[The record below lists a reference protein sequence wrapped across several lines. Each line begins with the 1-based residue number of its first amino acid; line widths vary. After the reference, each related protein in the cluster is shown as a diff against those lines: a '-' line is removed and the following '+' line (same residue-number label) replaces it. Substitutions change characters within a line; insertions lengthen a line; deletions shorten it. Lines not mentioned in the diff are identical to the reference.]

1 MSQRAPAARRSRRK
15 PFIAA
20 ALTATTMVLASL
32 GIAQAAAAPD
42 VPAGI
47 YTGPIGQSTERTVT
61 FPVSNGHIGE
71 IDAQTYMYCGG
82 WPAPI
87 YWGEN
92 PPIPIADDGSFDAE
106 YWFTFDDPT
115 SDTRFRISG
124 NITSDGVAT
133 GELKVHL
140 PNLPGCAEGTEP
152 FTATLETPFYEPEVS
167 VSPSSVTQSELASQ
181 GVDVTGVDFP
191 ASSSVSITIDG
202 IDAGS
207 ASTDSSGA
215 FAANATAGLDP
226 GTYTLTA
233 TSGSVSASTSLTV
246 NPDPEPAAIEV
257 SPTSLTVSELEA
269 DGVSVSGAN
278 FPPSS
283 TVTID
288 IGGTDAGQAS
298 TDTSGAFSTT
308 VTASVGA
315 GSHTVTA
322 SSGSISAS
330 ESISVA
336 EDPAEPE
343 IVVTPETLTAAELA
357 DGGLTVE
364 GADFPASSDV
374 TISVDGET
382 VGTTTSDSGGAFST
396 DVAATLAP
404 GTYTLTATSGSA
416 TASGSFTV
424 TEDPTEPELTVTPDS
439 VTVGELEEDGITVSG
454 TGFPSDGDVT
464 ISIDGD
470 TVGTTTTDADGAF
483 TQLVTATVEAG
494 DYTVTAESGGVTAS
508 ASLEVESDAAPPVVA
523 VQPEEVTVD
532 ELLTDGVTVS
542 GTNFPAQ
549 SDVVITIG
557 DTEAGTATTDTS
569 GTFSET
575 VTANVSAGS
584 HTVTATSG
592 DVSSTATLEVIA
604 DNWNPGV
611 QLDPTELTQSE
622 LADSGISI
630 SATGFRP
637 DTELEITFD
646 GELWHTL
653 TTDSEGSAAA
663 SLTRDDVAPGEHEV
677 AFLQNWISG
686 GGWLVAPQSLDTAV
700 TITVTEDEPAPADPE
715 IELGA
720 GTVTTSEL
728 ADGVQLNGNGFA
740 PGEELTISF
749 DGTEVSAPTAD
760 DEGSFSDTIAID
772 GVEPGEYTITVTGE
786 SGSVSVAITVTE
798 DGQEPTEPT
807 LELEKSTVTGDE
819 LADGIQLS
827 GSGFAADEELTIT
840 FDGDLVGTATSD
852 DAGAFAGTLSA
863 ENVAAGDYIVSVSG
877 DSGSASVTLTVT
889 EDPEPTDPEPTDPEP
904 TDPEP
909 TDPDPT
915 APEPTTD
922 PEPTDRDSDDSD
934 TLPQTGLDGAS
945 VALLGL
951 AALAMFGGALLVG
964 ARRFN
969 AG

>member
-20 ALTATTMVLASL
+20 ALTAATMVLASL
-32 GIAQAAAAPD
+32 GIAQASAAPD
-42 VPAGI
+42 VPAGV

-71 IDAQTYMYCGG
+71 IDAQTYMYCSG
-82 WPAPI
+82 WPVAM

-92 PPIPIADDGSFDAE
+92 PEIPIADDGSFDAE
-106 YWFTFDDPT
+106 YWFTYDDPT

-124 NITSDGVAT
+124 SITSDGVAT

-140 PNLPGCAEGTEP
+140 PNLPNCAEGTEP

-167 VSPSSVTQSELASQ
+167 VSPSSLTQSELASQ

-207 ASTDSSGA
+207 ASTDANGA
-215 FAANATAGLDP
+215 FAASASASLDP

-233 TSGSVSASTSLTV
+233 TSGSASASTSLTV
-246 NPDPEPAAIEV
+246 DADPEPASIEV

-269 DGVSVSGAN
+269 DGVSVSGVN

-308 VTASVGA
+308 VTASVAA
-315 GSHTVTA
+315 GSHTITA
-322 SSGSISAS
+322 SSGSISAN
-330 ESISVA
+330 ESITVT

-343 IVVTPETLTAAELA
+343 IVVTPGTLTASELA

-364 GADFPASSDV
+364 GVDFPASS
-374 TISVDGET
+374 
-382 VGTTTSDSGGAFST
+382 
-396 DVAATLAP
+396 
-404 GTYTLTATSGSA
+404 
-416 TASGSFTV
+416 
-424 TEDPTEPELTVTPDS
+424 
-439 VTVGELEEDGITVSG
+439 
-454 TGFPSDGDVT
+454 DVT

-470 TVGTTTTDADGAF
+470 TVGTTTSDNDGAFSTGVSATLAPGTYTVTASSGSATATGSVTVTEDPTEPELSVSPDNLTVDEMAEDGITVSGTGFPGDSDVTISIDDVEAGTATTDSDGAF
-483 TQLVTATVEAG
+483 TQLVTASIEAG
-494 DYTVTAESGGVTAS
+494 EYTVTAESDGVTAS
-508 ASLEVESDAAPPVVA
+508 ATIEVEPNAVPPVVA

-532 ELLTDGVTVS
+532 ELLTEGVTVS
-542 GTNFPAQ
+542 GTNFPEQ
-549 SDVVITIG
+549 SDVVITI
-557 DTEAGTATTDTS
+557 DDIEAGTATTDTN
-569 GTFSET
+569 GTFSQT
-575 VTANVSAGS
+575 VTAQVSPGS

-604 DNWNPGV
+604 DNWSPEV

-622 LADSGISI
+622 LADSGVSI

-653 TTDSEGSAAA
+653 TTDGEGAAA
-663 SLTRDDVAPGEHEV
+663 VTLTRADVEPGEHEV

-686 GGWLVAPQSLDTAV
+686 GGWLVAAQSLDTAV
-700 TITVTEDEPAPADPE
+700 TITVTADEPAPADPE
-715 IELGA
+715 IELETD
-720 GTVTTSEL
+720 TVTTSEL
-728 ADGVQLNGNGFA
+728 ADGIQLSGSGFGS
-740 PGEELTISF
+740 GEELSIAF
-749 DGTEVSAPTAD
+749 EGTEIDAATAD
-760 DEGSFSDTIAID
+760 DEGSFTETIAID
-772 GVEPGEYTITVTGE
+772 NVEPGEYTITVTGE
-786 SGSVSVAITVTE
+786 SGTVSVSITVIE
-798 DGQEPTEPT
+798 DDPEPAEPTI
-807 LELEKSTVTGDE
+807 ELEKSTVTSDE

-840 FDGDLVGTATSD
+840 FDDDFVGTTTSD
-852 DAGAFAGTLSA
+852 DTGAFTGTLSA
-863 ENVAAGDYIVSVSG
+863 ENVAAGEYVVTVSG
-877 DSGSASVTLTVT
+877 ESGSASVTLTVS

-934 TLPQTGLDGAS
+934 KLPQTGFDGAT

-951 AALAMFGGALLVG
+951 AALAMFGGALLAG

>member
-20 ALTATTMVLASL
+20 ALTAATMVLASL
-32 GIAQAAAAPD
+32 GIAQASAAPD
-42 VPAGI
+42 VPAGV

-71 IDAQTYMYCGG
+71 IDAQTYMYCSG
-82 WPAPI
+82 WPVAM

-92 PPIPIADDGSFDAE
+92 PEIPIADDGSFDAE
-106 YWFTFDDPT
+106 YWFTYDDPT

-124 NITSDGVAT
+124 SITSDGVAT

-140 PNLPGCAEGTEP
+140 PNLPNCAEGTEP

-167 VSPSSVTQSELASQ
+167 VSPSSLTQSELASQ

-207 ASTDSSGA
+207 ASTDANGA
-215 FAANATAGLDP
+215 FAASASASLDP

-233 TSGSVSASTSLTV
+233 ASGSVSASTSLTV
-246 NPDPEPAAIEV
+246 NPDPEPASIEV
-257 SPTSLTVSELEA
+257 APTSLTVSELEA
-269 DGVSVSGAN
+269 DGVSVSGVN

-283 TVTID
+283 TVAID

-308 VTASVGA
+308 VTASVDA

-330 ESISVA
+330 ESISVT

-343 IVVTPETLTAAELA
+343 ITVTPEALTAAELS

-364 GADFPASSDV
+364 GVDFPSNSDV
-374 TISVDGET
+374 TLTVDGAT
-382 VGTTTSDSGGAFST
+382 IGATTSDNSGAFST

-404 GTYTLTATSGSA
+404 GSYTVTATSGSA

-424 TEDPTEPELTVTPDS
+424 TEDAAEPELTVTPDRL
-439 VTVGELEEDGITVSG
+439 TVGELEEEGITVSG
-454 TGFPSDGDVT
+454 TGFPGDGNVT

-470 TVGTTTTDADGAF
+470 TVGTATTDADGAF
-483 TQLVTATVEAG
+483 TQPVTATVEAG
-494 DYTVTAESGGVTAS
+494 DHTVTAESDGATAS
-508 ASLEVESDAAPPVVA
+508 AALEVEPDAPLPVLA

-532 ELLTDGVTVS
+532 EVLTEGVTVS

-557 DTEAGTATTDTS
+557 DVEAGTATTDAN

-575 VTANVSAGS
+575 VTAEVSPGS

-592 DVSSTATLEVIA
+592 DVSSTAPLEVVA
-604 DNWNPGV
+604 DNWTPEV
-611 QLDPTELTQSE
+611 LLDPTELTQSE

-653 TTDSEGSAAA
+653 TTDSEGSAVVT
-663 SLTRDDVAPGEHEV
+663 LTRDDVEPGEHEV

-686 GGWLVAPQSLDTAV
+686 GGWLVAPQSLDTVV
-700 TITVTEDEPAPADPE
+700 TITVTEDEPAPTEPE

-728 ADGVQLNGNGFA
+728 ADGVELNGNGFA
-740 PGEELTISF
+740 PDEELRIDF
-749 DGTEVSAPTAD
+749 EGTEVSALTAD
-760 DEGSFSDTIAID
+760 DEGSFSETIAIE

-786 SGSVSVAITVTE
+786 SGSVSVSITVTA
-798 DGQEPTEPT
+798 DGQDPT
-807 LELEKSTVTGDE
+807 LELEKSTVTSDE
-819 LADGIQLS
+819 LATGIQLS
-827 GSGFAADEELTIT
+827 GSGFAAHEELTIT
-840 FDGDLVGTATSD
+840 FDGDLVGTTTSD
-852 DAGAFAGTLSA
+852 DTGAFAGTLSA

-889 EDPEPTDPEPTDPEP
+889 EDPEPTEPEPTDPEP
-904 TDPEP
+904 TNPEP

-922 PEPTDRDSDDSD
+922 PEPTDRDSDDSE
-934 TLPQTGLDGAS
+934 TLPQTGLDGAT